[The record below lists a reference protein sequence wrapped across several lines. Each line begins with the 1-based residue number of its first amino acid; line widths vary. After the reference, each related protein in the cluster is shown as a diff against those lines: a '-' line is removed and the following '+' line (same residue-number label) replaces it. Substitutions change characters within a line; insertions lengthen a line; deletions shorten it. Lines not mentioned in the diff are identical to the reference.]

1 MFLFLSFTL
10 IMLPLAMEHLLPD
23 YDYSPEMDEPEAYN
37 QEGFDNCEET
47 QRGAGKIED
56 GFPE

>member
-23 YDYSPEMDEPEAYN
+23 YDYSPEIDEPEAYN
-37 QEGFDNCEET
+37 Q
-47 QRGAGKIED
+47 
-56 GFPE
+56 